1 MALRPINQRYSSFR
15 HNCSH
20 LEREFSHKQGTYLWF
35 IVTAG
40 RTPPEGTSKETQL
53 HHGDQDIIQTILEG
67 FNISHF
73 PLIRNCMLSYVMYTA
88 NNQMLLG
95 TFSPRC
101 HL

>member
-1 MALRPINQRYSSFR
+1 MALRPINQCYGSFR

-67 FNISHF
+67 FKCLWEHSLQGVICNIGES
-73 PLIRNCMLSYVMYTA
+73 S
-88 NNQMLLG
+88 
-95 TFSPRC
+95 TF
-101 HL
+101 